1 MGEPGVTDPAGICS
15 ACLVDTHAH
24 LGDPKFAGDLDQM
37 VSRAEA
43 SGVRA
48 IIAVGCDLD
57 SSRLSLALAERFPGV
72 YAALG
77 VHPHEAGQAPLTWFR
92 EIRTMAANP
101 RVVALGEM
109 GLDYFY
115 DFSPRPVQDEVFRLQ
130 LRMARDLGLP
140 VLVHSRESHEDVVSI
155 LEREKAQ
162 EIGGIMHCFSGD
174 RALAQRCVE
183 AGMLLGC
190 GGTLTFAK
198 AGTLRDVLRSL
209 PCESLVLETDCPYLA
224 PEPKR
229 GRRNEPAFVA
239 YVAAKL
245 AEIRSQKVE
254 EVATATSSNVLRLM
268 DRLRIQKGP

>member
-1 MGEPGVTDPAGICS
+1 MCS